1 MHMKSIKLMLLIAAM
16 LLPLNI
22 HAQKQQDAYRQ
33 TIELLINKGQQK
45 EQMQMQIAQL
55 LQQQDQNNP
64 QMAKMQKYFTSDD
77 FLNDIID
84 MYEEALRPRLTL
96 EQLQEVAN
104 FVTSDSS
111 KLLEEKAQVLAMQM
125 QDQTSPTFAVM
136 MDLVQ
141 RMVAHAQG
149 NDAQPTVDLTVDPE
163 YAKLFHEYYVAS
175 GTDKIMQSTM
185 QNMIGAI
192 AGQFAGQFKEDEQAQ
207 FEQMIS
213 RMTTYMVEN
222 LEPSVMKM
230 MEGIYTPSDLNYYV
244 RNMLTPSYQAYVDAS
259 ANIDFSKFITILFEK
274 LK

>member
-16 LLPLNI
+16 LLPLSI

-45 EQMQMQIAQL
+45 EQMQMQIAQV

-175 GTDKIMQSTM
+175 GTDKIMETTM

-192 AGQFAGQFKEDEQAQ
+192 AGQFAGQFNADEQAQ
-207 FEQMIS
+207 FEQMVS

-230 MEGIYTPSDLNYYV
+230 MEGIYTPSELNYYV
-244 RNMLTPSYQAYVDAS
+244 RNMLTPSYQAYVDAT

-274 LK
+274 MK

>member
-16 LLPLNI
+16 LLPLSI

-175 GTDKIMQSTM
+175 GTDKIMETNM

-192 AGQFAGQFKEDEQAQ
+192 AGQFAGQFNADEQAQ
-207 FEQMIS
+207 FEQMVS

-230 MEGIYTPSDLNYYV
+230 MEGIYTPSQLNYYV

-259 ANIDFSKFITILFEK
+259 ANIDFSKFITIFFEK

>member
-16 LLPLNI
+16 LLPLSI

-125 QDQTSPTFAVM
+125 QDQTSPTFAVL
-136 MDLVQ
+136 MDFVQ

-192 AGQFAGQFKEDEQAQ
+192 AGQFAGQFNADEQAQ
-207 FEQMIS
+207 FDQMIS

-222 LEPSVMKM
+222 LEPSTMKM

>member
-16 LLPLNI
+16 LLPLSI

-45 EQMQMQIAQL
+45 EQIQMQIAQL

-175 GTDKIMQSTM
+175 GTDKIMQTTM

-192 AGQFAGQFKEDEQAQ
+192 AGQFAGQFNADEQAQ
-207 FEQMIS
+207 FEQMVS

-230 MEGIYTPSDLNYYV
+230 MEGIYTPSELNYYV

-259 ANIDFSKFITILFEK
+259 ANIDFSKFITIIFEK
-274 LK
+274 MK

>member
-16 LLPLNI
+16 LLPLSI
-22 HAQKQQDAYRQ
+22 HAQKPQDAYRQ

-64 QMAKMQKYFTSDD
+64 QMAKMQKYLTSDD

-175 GTDKIMQSTM
+175 GTDKIMETTM

-192 AGQFAGQFKEDEQAQ
+192 AGQFAGQFNADEQAQ
-207 FEQMIS
+207 FEQMVS

>member
-16 LLPLNI
+16 LLPLSI

-64 QMAKMQKYFTSDD
+64 QMAKMQQYFTSDD

-175 GTDKIMQSTM
+175 GTDKIMETTM

-192 AGQFAGQFKEDEQAQ
+192 AGQFAGQFNADEQAQ
-207 FEQMIS
+207 FEQMVN
-213 RMTTYMVEN
+213 RMTTYMVDN

-230 MEGIYTPSDLNYYV
+230 MEGIYTPSELNYYV

-259 ANIDFSKFITILFEK
+259 ANIDFSKFITIIFEK
-274 LK
+274 MK

>member
-16 LLPLNI
+16 LLPLSI

-175 GTDKIMQSTM
+175 GTDKIMQTTM

-192 AGQFAGQFKEDEQAQ
+192 AGQFAGQFNADEQAQ
-207 FEQMIS
+207 FEQMVS
-213 RMTTYMVEN
+213 RMTTYMVDN

-230 MEGIYTPSDLNYYV
+230 MEGIYTPSELNYYV

-259 ANIDFSKFITILFEK
+259 ANIDFSKFITIIFEK
-274 LK
+274 MK

>member
-1 MHMKSIKLMLLIAAM
+1 MKSIKLMLLIAAM

-64 QMAKMQKYFTSDD
+64 QMAKMQKYLTSDD

-125 QDQTSPTFAVM
+125 QDQTSPTFAVL

-175 GTDKIMQSTM
+175 GTDKIMQTTM

-192 AGQFAGQFKEDEQAQ
+192 AGQFAGQFKADEQAQ
-207 FEQMIS
+207 FDQMIS

-222 LEPSVMKM
+222 LEPSTMKM
-230 MEGIYTPSDLNYYV
+230 MEGIYTPSELNYYV

>member
-16 LLPLNI
+16 LLPLSI

-33 TIELLINKGQQK
+33 TIELLVNKGQQK
-45 EQMQMQIAQL
+45 EQMQMQIAQV

-175 GTDKIMQSTM
+175 GTDKIMETTM

-192 AGQFAGQFKEDEQAQ
+192 AGQFAGQFNADEQAQ
-207 FEQMIS
+207 FEQMVS
-213 RMTTYMVEN
+213 RMTTYMVDN

-230 MEGIYTPSDLNYYV
+230 MEGIYTPSELNYYV

-259 ANIDFSKFITILFEK
+259 ANIDFSKFITIIFEK
-274 LK
+274 MK

>member
-84 MYEEALRPRLTL
+84 LYEEALRPRLTL

-192 AGQFAGQFKEDEQAQ
+192 AGQFAGQFKADEQAQ

-259 ANIDFSKFITILFEK
+259 ANIDFSKFITIIFEK
-274 LK
+274 MK

>member
-1 MHMKSIKLMLLIAAM
+1 MKSIKLMLLIAAM

-22 HAQKQQDAYRQ
+22 HAQKPQDAYRQ

-45 EQMQMQIAQL
+45 EQIQMQIAQL

-192 AGQFAGQFKEDEQAQ
+192 AGQFAGQFNADEQAQ
-207 FEQMIS
+207 FEQMVS

-230 MEGIYTPSDLNYYV
+230 MEGIYTPSELNYYV
-244 RNMLTPSYQAYVDAS
+244 RNMLTPSYQAYVDAT

-274 LK
+274 MK

>member
-1 MHMKSIKLMLLIAAM
+1 MKSIKLMLLIAAM

-22 HAQKQQDAYRQ
+22 HAQKPQDAYRQ

-45 EQMQMQIAQL
+45 EQMQMQIAQV

-64 QMAKMQKYFTSDD
+64 QMAKMQKYLTSDD

-84 MYEEALRPRLTL
+84 LYEEALRPRLTL

-175 GTDKIMQSTM
+175 GTDKIMQTTM

-192 AGQFAGQFKEDEQAQ
+192 AGQFAGQFKADEQAQ
-207 FEQMIS
+207 FDQMIS

-222 LEPSVMKM
+222 LEPSTMKM

>member
-64 QMAKMQKYFTSDD
+64 QMAKMQQYFTSDD

-175 GTDKIMQSTM
+175 GTDKIMQTTM
-185 QNMIGAI
+185 QNTIGAI
-192 AGQFAGQFKEDEQAQ
+192 AGQFAGQFNADEQAQ
-207 FEQMIS
+207 FEQMVS

-230 MEGIYTPSDLNYYV
+230 MEGIYTPSELNYYV

-259 ANIDFSKFITILFEK
+259 ANIDFSKFITIIFEK
-274 LK
+274 MK

>member
-45 EQMQMQIAQL
+45 AQMQMQIAQVL
-55 LQQQDQNNP
+55 KQQDQNNP
-64 QMAKMQKYFTSDD
+64 QMAKMQKYLTSDD
-77 FLNDIID
+77 FLNDMID
-84 MYEEALRPRLTL
+84 LYEEALRPRLTL
-96 EQLQEVAN
+96 EQLQEVTN

-192 AGQFAGQFKEDEQAQ
+192 AGQFAGQFNADEQAQ
-207 FEQMIS
+207 FEQMVS

-222 LEPSVMKM
+222 LEPSTMKM

>member
-16 LLPLNI
+16 LLPLSI

-125 QDQTSPTFAVM
+125 QDQTSPTFAVL

-175 GTDKIMQSTM
+175 GTDKIMQTTM

-192 AGQFAGQFKEDEQAQ
+192 AGQFAGQFNADEQAQ
-207 FEQMIS
+207 FEQMVS

-230 MEGIYTPSDLNYYV
+230 MEGIYTPSELNYYV

-274 LK
+274 MK

>member
-16 LLPLNI
+16 LLPLSI

-175 GTDKIMQSTM
+175 GTDKIMETTM

-192 AGQFAGQFKEDEQAQ
+192 AGQFAGQFNADEQAQ
-207 FEQMIS
+207 FEQMVS

-230 MEGIYTPSDLNYYV
+230 MEGIYTPSELNYYV

>member
-22 HAQKQQDAYRQ
+22 HAQKPQDAYRQ

-45 EQMQMQIAQL
+45 EQIQMQIAQV

-125 QDQTSPTFAVM
+125 QDQTSPTFAVL

-175 GTDKIMQSTM
+175 GTDKIMQATM

-192 AGQFAGQFKEDEQAQ
+192 AGQFAGQFNADEQAQ
-207 FEQMIS
+207 FEQMVN
-213 RMTTYMVEN
+213 RMTTYMVDN

-230 MEGIYTPSDLNYYV
+230 MEGIYTPSELNYYV

-274 LK
+274 MK

>member
-16 LLPLNI
+16 LLPLSI

-64 QMAKMQKYFTSDD
+64 QMAKMQQYFTSDD

-192 AGQFAGQFKEDEQAQ
+192 AGQFAGQFNADEQAQ
-207 FEQMIS
+207 FEQMVS

-230 MEGIYTPSDLNYYV
+230 MEGIYTPSELNYYV

-259 ANIDFSKFITILFEK
+259 ANIDFSKFITIIFEK
-274 LK
+274 MK

>member
-16 LLPLNI
+16 LLPLSI

-45 EQMQMQIAQL
+45 EQIQMQIAQV

-175 GTDKIMQSTM
+175 GTDKIMETTM

-192 AGQFAGQFKEDEQAQ
+192 AGQFAGQFNADEQAQ
-207 FEQMIS
+207 FEQMVS
-213 RMTTYMVEN
+213 RMTTYMVDN

-230 MEGIYTPSDLNYYV
+230 MEGIYTPSELNYYV

-259 ANIDFSKFITILFEK
+259 ANIDFSKFITIIFEK
-274 LK
+274 MK

>member
-22 HAQKQQDAYRQ
+22 HAQKPQDAYRQ

-175 GTDKIMQSTM
+175 GTDKIMETTM

-192 AGQFAGQFKEDEQAQ
+192 AGQFAGQFNADEQAQ
-207 FEQMIS
+207 FEQMVS

-230 MEGIYTPSDLNYYV
+230 MEGIYTPSELNYYV

-259 ANIDFSKFITILFEK
+259 ANIDFSKFITIIFEK
-274 LK
+274 MK

>member
-16 LLPLNI
+16 LLPLSI

-125 QDQTSPTFAVM
+125 QDQTSPTFAVL
-136 MDLVQ
+136 MDFVQ

-192 AGQFAGQFKEDEQAQ
+192 AGQFAGQFKADEQAQ
-207 FEQMIS
+207 FDQMIS

-222 LEPSVMKM
+222 LEPSTMKM

-274 LK
+274 MK

>member
-22 HAQKQQDAYRQ
+22 HAKKPQDAYRQ

-125 QDQTSPTFAVM
+125 QDQTSPTFAVL
-136 MDLVQ
+136 MDLMQ

-175 GTDKIMQSTM
+175 GTDKIMETTM

-192 AGQFAGQFKEDEQAQ
+192 AGQFAGQFNADEQAQ
-207 FEQMIS
+207 FEQMVS
-213 RMTTYMVEN
+213 RMTTYMVDN

-230 MEGIYTPSDLNYYV
+230 MEGIYTPSELNYYV

-274 LK
+274 MK

>member
-16 LLPLNI
+16 LLPLSI

-45 EQMQMQIAQL
+45 EQMQMQIAQV

-64 QMAKMQKYFTSDD
+64 QMAKMQKYLTSDD

-125 QDQTSPTFAVM
+125 QDQTSPTFAVL
-136 MDLVQ
+136 MDFVQ

-175 GTDKIMQSTM
+175 GTDKIMQTTM

-192 AGQFAGQFKEDEQAQ
+192 AGQFAGQFNADEQAQ
-207 FEQMIS
+207 FEQMVS

-230 MEGIYTPSDLNYYV
+230 MEGIYTPSELNYYV

-274 LK
+274 MK

>member
-1 MHMKSIKLMLLIAAM
+1 MKSIKLMLLVAAM

-22 HAQKQQDAYRQ
+22 HAQKPQDAYRQ

-64 QMAKMQKYFTSDD
+64 QMAKMQKYLTSDD

-125 QDQTSPTFAVM
+125 QDQTSPTFAVL
-136 MDLVQ
+136 MDLMQ

-175 GTDKIMQSTM
+175 GTDKIMETTM

-192 AGQFAGQFKEDEQAQ
+192 AGQFAGQFNADEQAQ
-207 FEQMIS
+207 FEQMVS

-230 MEGIYTPSDLNYYV
+230 MEGIYTPSDLNFYV

-274 LK
+274 MK

>member
-45 EQMQMQIAQL
+45 EQMQMQIAQV

-64 QMAKMQKYFTSDD
+64 QMAKMQKYLTSDD

-192 AGQFAGQFKEDEQAQ
+192 AGQFAGQFNADEQAQ
-207 FEQMIS
+207 FDQMIS

>member
-16 LLPLNI
+16 LLPLSI

-45 EQMQMQIAQL
+45 EQMQMQIAQV

-64 QMAKMQKYFTSDD
+64 QMAKMQKYLTSDD

-84 MYEEALRPRLTL
+84 LYEEALRPRLTL

-192 AGQFAGQFKEDEQAQ
+192 AGQFAGQFKADEQAQ

-244 RNMLTPSYQAYVDAS
+244 RNMLTPSYQAYVDAT

-274 LK
+274 MK

>member
-22 HAQKQQDAYRQ
+22 HAQKPQDAYRQ

-64 QMAKMQKYFTSDD
+64 QMAKMQKYLTSDD

-175 GTDKIMQSTM
+175 GTDKIMQTTM

-192 AGQFAGQFKEDEQAQ
+192 AGQFAGQFNADEQAQ
-207 FEQMIS
+207 FEQMVS

-230 MEGIYTPSDLNYYV
+230 MEGIYTPSELNYYV

-259 ANIDFSKFITILFEK
+259 ANIDFSKFITIIFEK
-274 LK
+274 MK

>member
-22 HAQKQQDAYRQ
+22 HAQKPQDAYRQ

-64 QMAKMQKYFTSDD
+64 QMAKMQKYLTSDD

-175 GTDKIMQSTM
+175 GTDKIMQTTM

-192 AGQFAGQFKEDEQAQ
+192 AGQFAGQFNADEQAQ
-207 FEQMIS
+207 FEQMVS

-230 MEGIYTPSDLNYYV
+230 MEGIYTPSELNYYV

>member
-1 MHMKSIKLMLLIAAM
+1 MKSIKLMLLIAAM

-64 QMAKMQKYFTSDD
+64 QMAKMQKYLTSDD

-84 MYEEALRPRLTL
+84 LYEEALRPRLTL

-175 GTDKIMQSTM
+175 GTDKIMQTTM

-192 AGQFAGQFKEDEQAQ
+192 AGQFAGQFNADEQAQ
-207 FEQMIS
+207 FEQMVS

-230 MEGIYTPSDLNYYV
+230 MEGIYTPSELNYYV

-274 LK
+274 MK

>member
-125 QDQTSPTFAVM
+125 QDQTSPTFAVL

-192 AGQFAGQFKEDEQAQ
+192 AGQFAGQFNADEQAQ

-259 ANIDFSKFITILFEK
+259 ANIDFSKFITIIFEK
-274 LK
+274 MK

>member
-16 LLPLNI
+16 LLPLSI
-22 HAQKQQDAYRQ
+22 HAQKPQDAYRQ

-45 EQMQMQIAQL
+45 EQIQMQIAQV

-64 QMAKMQKYFTSDD
+64 QMAKMQKYLTSDD
-77 FLNDIID
+77 FLNDMID
-84 MYEEALRPRLTL
+84 LYEEAWRPRLTL

-175 GTDKIMQSTM
+175 GTDKIMQTTM

-192 AGQFAGQFKEDEQAQ
+192 AGQFAGQFKADEQAQ

>member
-16 LLPLNI
+16 LLPLSI

-33 TIELLINKGQQK
+33 TIELLVNKGQQK

-64 QMAKMQKYFTSDD
+64 QMAKMQKYLTSDD
-77 FLNDIID
+77 FLNDMID
-84 MYEEALRPRLTL
+84 LYEEALRPRLTL

-175 GTDKIMQSTM
+175 GTDKIMQTTM

-192 AGQFAGQFKEDEQAQ
+192 AGQFAGQFNADEQAQ
-207 FEQMIS
+207 FEQMVS

-230 MEGIYTPSDLNYYV
+230 MEGIYTPSELNYYV

-274 LK
+274 MK

>member
-16 LLPLNI
+16 LLPLSI

-163 YAKLFHEYYVAS
+163 YAKFFHEYYVAS
-175 GTDKIMQSTM
+175 GTDKIMQTTM

-192 AGQFAGQFKEDEQAQ
+192 AGQFAGQFNADEQAQ
-207 FEQMIS
+207 FEQMVS

-230 MEGIYTPSDLNYYV
+230 MEGIYTPSELNYYV

-274 LK
+274 MK